1 MRVCVYASSSP
12 KTSSAFVAQGRR
24 LGRLLAERGH
34 VLINGGGKFGGMGA
48 LNEGCRAAGGVI
60 ECVIH
65 EMDDFAHP
73 KVLDRYFDQ
82 LRIPGSS

>member
-34 VLINGGGKFGGMGA
+34 VLWSNGAFRGGAVAGVTGA
-48 LNEGCRAAGGVI
+48 ALAADDAGVLVV
-60 ECVIH
+60 EH
-65 EMDDFAHP
+65 GSG
-73 KVLDRYFDQ
+73 RYSFT
-82 LRIPGSS
+82 RVGTE